1 MTGAKERPA
10 ALPSRDECIE
20 LLRECGCNE
29 RVLAHCKAVS
39 ALAVK
44 IAKRC
49 GGDVKLVEVGG
60 LLHDLGRCKAH
71 TIAHAVEG
79 AKIARE
85 RKLPQALVNIIERHI
100 GAGISK
106 DEAKKLGLPEKDY
119 IPLTLE
125 ERIVSHSDNLM
136 SGVERTSI
144 SEAVACLTREG
155 QTAAALRM
163 LALHKELSA
172 ICGIDLDEVG

>member
-1 MTGAKERPA
+1 MTAAKARRA
-10 ALPSRDECIE
+10 ALPSRDESIE
-20 LLRECGCNE
+20 LLRECGCND
-29 RVLAHCKAVS
+29 RVIAHCKAVS

-49 GGDVKLVEVGG
+49 GGDVRLVEIGG

-71 TIAHAVEG
+71 TISHAVEG

-85 RKLPQALVNIIERHI
+85 RKLPEALVNIIERHI
-100 GAGISK
+100 GAGITK
-106 DEAKKLGLPEKDY
+106 DEAKELGLPEKDY

-125 ERIVSHSDNLM
+125 EKIVSHSDNLM
-136 SGVERTSI
+136 SGVDRTSVN
-144 SEAVACLTREG
+144 EAVAYLTREG
-155 QTAAALRM
+155 EAQAALRM

-172 ICGIDLDEVG
+172 TCGVDLDDIS

>member
-1 MTGAKERPA
+1 MTRAKERPA

-20 LLRECGCNE
+20 LLRECGCND
-29 RVLAHCKAVS
+29 RVIAHCKAVS

-71 TIAHAVEG
+71 TISHAVEG

-85 RKLPQALVNIIERHI
+85 RKLPEALVKIIERHI

-106 DEAKKLGLPEKDY
+106 DEAKELGLPEKDY

-125 ERIVSHSDNLM
+125 EKIVSHSDNLM
-136 SGVERTSI
+136 SGIERTSI
-144 SEAVACLTREG
+144 NEAVAYLTREG
-155 QTAAALRM
+155 QAQAALRM

-172 ICGIDLDEVG
+172 RCGIDLDEIG

>member
-1 MTGAKERPA
+1 MTGTKARPA
-10 ALPSRDECIE
+10 TLPSRDECLD
-20 LLRECGCNE
+20 LLRECGCND
-29 RVLAHCKAVS
+29 RVIAHCKAVS

-44 IAKRC
+44 IARRC

-85 RKLPQALVNIIERHI
+85 RKLPQALVDIIERHI

-106 DEAKKLGLPEKDY
+106 EEAKELGLPEKDY

-125 ERIVSHSDNLM
+125 EKIVSHSDNLM
-136 SGVERTSI
+136 SGIERTSI
-144 SEAVACLTREG
+144 NEAVADLTREG
-155 QTAAALRM
+155 QAQAALRM
-163 LALHKELSA
+163 LALHRELSGA
-172 ICGIDLDEVG
+172 CGIDLDEIG